1 MHKYSYN
8 YLKEDKFCSL
18 KNQLKYLMLIKK
30 KLSALTYKAN
40 T

>member
-1 MHKYSYN
+1 MHRYSYN
-8 YLKEDKFCSL
+8 YLKEDKLYSL
-18 KNQLKYLMLIKK
+18 KKQLKDLMPIK